1 VTRRRRC
8 ARAATAAAAVAVLPC
23 APAAAQDVGAEQLR
37 RSVETIRLDESIETI
52 RIDESVEDL
61 QVERRRGDNVTLTIS
76 SDVLFEFDRARL
88 TPEARA
94 TVQRIAERIG
104 SGRGPV
110 RVDGHTDSIGSDA
123 YNLRLSR
130 RRAATVSAA
139 LRAALPGGI
148 AIRARG
154 FGESRPVEPNTVS
167 GEDNPAGRAKNRR
180 VTISFRRP

>member
-1 VTRRRRC
+1 VTRG
-8 ARAATAAAAVAVLPC
+8 RAVLGAAAVTAVAVAL
-23 APAAAQDVGAEQLR
+23 AVPAAAQDAGSEPLR

-52 RIDESVEDL
+52 RIDDSVEDL
-61 QVERRRGDNVTLTIS
+61 QVERRRGDDVTLTVS

-88 TPEARA
+88 TPQARA
-94 TVQRIAERIG
+94 TLERIAARIRA
-104 SGRGPV
+104 GRGPV

-154 FGESRPVEPNTVS
+154 FGESQPVDPNTIS
-167 GEDNPAGRAKNRR
+167 GEDNPAGRARNRR
-180 VTISFRRP
+180 VTISFRRT

>member
-1 VTRRRRC
+1 VSRVG
-8 ARAATAAAAVAVLPC
+8 TAAAAAAAAAALA
-23 APAAAQDVGAEQLR
+23 APAAAQDVGSEQLR
-37 RSVETIRLDESIETI
+37 RSVETIRLDESIERI
-52 RIDESVEDL
+52 RLEASIEEL
-61 QVERRRGDNVTLTIS
+61 QVERERGGNVTLTVS

-94 TVQRIAERIG
+94 TVERIAERIS

-130 RRAATVSAA
+130 RRAATVTAA
-139 LRAALPGGI
+139 LRAQLPGGI

-154 FGESRPVEPNTVS
+154 FGESRPVAPNTIS
-167 GEDNPAGRAKNRR
+167 GADNPEGRARNRR
-180 VTISFRRP
+180 VTISFRRT